1 MTQDIIV
8 GIRPEDLEDA
18 SLAPEEKKGA
28 TIATTCTLTE
38 ALGSE
43 IIVHFEL
50 DALADA
56 GDPDGRRPRRA
67 RSGRPLRSAS
77 RVTIGDAM
85 EIAINTGNLHFFDPQ
100 SRTAIW

>member
-1 MTQDIIV
+1 MYKRQ
-8 GIRPEDLEDA
+8 
-18 SLAPEEKKGA
+18 
-28 TIATTCTLTE
+28 E

-50 DALADA
+50 DAPRVDA
-56 GDPDGRRPRRA
+56 GDPDAVDDLGEHAAVGRFDPR
-67 RSGRPLRSAS
+67 S